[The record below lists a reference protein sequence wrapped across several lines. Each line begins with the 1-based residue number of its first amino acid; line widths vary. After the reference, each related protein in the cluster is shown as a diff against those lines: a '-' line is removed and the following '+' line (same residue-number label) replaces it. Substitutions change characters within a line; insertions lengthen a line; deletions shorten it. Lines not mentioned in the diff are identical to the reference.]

1 MIKIENINIK
11 NFNAI
16 GIEINYP
23 KTKLISITIPDVG
36 YIMCGVLNT
45 KILDDLHS
53 EKKIIAANILG
64 VKEFKDLLNGKI
76 SGFTREASNIGIT
89 KGMTGKD
96 ALERMILYRKSD
108 VH

>member
-1 MIKIENINIK
+1 MIRIENITIN

-23 KTKLISITIPDVG
+23 KTKLISITIPNVG

-45 KILDDLHS
+45 EILDELHS
-53 EKKIIAANILG
+53 ERKIIAANILG

-76 SGFTREASNIGIT
+76 NGFTKEASNIGIT

-96 ALERMILYRKSD
+96 ALERMILYIGGN